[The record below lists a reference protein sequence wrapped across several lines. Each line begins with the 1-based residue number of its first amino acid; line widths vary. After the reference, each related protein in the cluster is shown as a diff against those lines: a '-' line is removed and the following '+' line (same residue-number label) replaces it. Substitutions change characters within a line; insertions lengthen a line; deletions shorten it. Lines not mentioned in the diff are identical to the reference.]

1 MTVSDL
7 AVSIIRTVVPAAVA
21 FAAAQ
26 LLRVGVEL
34 DTVTAATVV
43 TTVLTG
49 VYYATV
55 RQLEARWPKAGW
67 LLGYPL
73 APTYQRPTDDA

>member
-7 AVSIIRTVVPAAVA
+7 AVSIIRTVVPAVVA

-26 LLRVGVEL
+26 LLRLGVEL
-34 DTVTAATVV
+34 DAATAATLA
-43 TTVLTG
+43 TAVLTG
-49 VYYATV
+49 VYYAAV
-55 RQLEARWPKAGW
+55 RALEARWPRAGW